1 MNLILRSIVIGLFF
15 FTSISYAFSE
25 EKVSFI
31 DMEFIIKNSN
41 AGKII
46 LKNIN
51 DLNSQNISKLKLKE
65 KTLKDKEKSIIEKKN
80 ILSNEE
86 YEKEINK
93 FKIQINEFRNEK
105 DMMVNDLSKY
115 KDKELSDLYKKI
127 NPIIK
132 NYMDTNN
139 IKILLDVKNI
149 IVGKTSSDITK
160 QIMDE
165 VNKQIR

>member
-15 FTSISYAFSE
+15 FISISYAFSE

-160 QIMDE
+160 QVMDE
-165 VNKQIR
+165 VNKQIK

>member
-1 MNLILRSIVIGLFF
+1 MKFVSRFIIIFLFSF
-15 FTSISYAFSE
+15 LNFTEVLSE

-31 DMEFIIKNSN
+31 DIEFIIKNSN
-41 AGKII
+41 EGKKII
-46 LKNIN
+46 NNIN
-51 DLNSQNISKLKLKE
+51 NLNDENIKKLKLKE
-65 KTLKDKEKSIIEKKN
+65 KDLKNMEEDIIKKKN
-80 ILSNEE
+80 ILSKEE
-86 YEKEINK
+86 YEKEINN
-93 FKIQINEFRNEK
+93 FKIQVNEFRNEK
-105 DMMVNDLSKY
+105 DIMVKNLSKY
-115 KDKELSDLYKKI
+115 KDNELSELYKKI

>member
-1 MNLILRSIVIGLFF
+1 
-15 FTSISYAFSE
+15 
-25 EKVSFI
+25 
-31 DMEFIIKNSN
+31 MEFIIKNSN

-105 DMMVNDLSKY
+105 DMMVNDLNKY

-160 QIMDE
+160 QVMDE
-165 VNKQIR
+165 VNKQIK

>member
-15 FTSISYAFSE
+15 FISISYAFSE

-31 DMEFIIKNSN
+31 DMEYIIKNSN

-65 KTLKDKEKSIIEKKN
+65 KTL
-80 ILSNEE
+80 
-86 YEKEINK
+86 
-93 FKIQINEFRNEK
+93 
-105 DMMVNDLSKY
+105 

-160 QIMDE
+160 QVMDE
-165 VNKQIR
+165 VNKQIK